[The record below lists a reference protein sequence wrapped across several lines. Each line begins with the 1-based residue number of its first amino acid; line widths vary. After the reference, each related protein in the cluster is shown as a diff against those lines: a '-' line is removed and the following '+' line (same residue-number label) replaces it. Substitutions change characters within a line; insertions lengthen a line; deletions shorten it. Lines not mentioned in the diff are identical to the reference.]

1 MKLKD
6 LLKIAEDELSDLST
20 VSNPDFRLEQAVK
33 TDSGWEI
40 VVSFLVENPNKPSNP
55 FSTLSPAFQFERIY
69 KKVSINS
76 EGEVAGL
83 FIYNNN

>member
-40 VVSFLVENPNKPSNP
+40 VVSFLVENPNKPSIP
-55 FSTLSPAFQFERIY
+55 LAPAFQFERLY
-69 KKVSINS
+69 KKVNISS

>member
-20 VSNPDFRLEQAVK
+20 VSNPDFRLKQAVK

-55 FSTLSPAFQFERIY
+55 FAALAPAFQFERIY